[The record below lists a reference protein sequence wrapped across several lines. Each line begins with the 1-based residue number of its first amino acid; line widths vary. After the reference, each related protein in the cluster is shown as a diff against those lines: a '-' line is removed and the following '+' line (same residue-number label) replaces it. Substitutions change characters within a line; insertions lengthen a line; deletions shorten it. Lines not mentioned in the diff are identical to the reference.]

1 MPNEEL
7 TPEQFKAT
15 QAKAFKSHRRRHT
28 PGEMNKTEK
37 AMAQELAIEQ
47 AAGKILWWSFEAMTL
62 KLAHDTRLTV
72 DFAILHED
80 GAMELRDVKGHP
92 EDDYLVKM
100 RVAADR
106 FWMFRFTQWTPKG
119 KGWQVRE
126 FAPK

>member
-1 MPNEEL
+1 MPQEMSI
-7 TPEQFKAT
+7 EQFKSLPD
-15 QAKAFKSHRRRHT
+15 KLFKSHRRRHT
-28 PGEMNKTEK
+28 PGVMNSTEK

-47 AAGKILWWSFEAMTL
+47 AAGKILWWAFEAFTL

-72 DFAILHED
+72 DFQILHADQSFEF
-80 GAMELRDVKGHP
+80 RDVKGHP

-119 KGWQVRE
+119 GGWEVRE
-126 FAPK
+126 FGPK